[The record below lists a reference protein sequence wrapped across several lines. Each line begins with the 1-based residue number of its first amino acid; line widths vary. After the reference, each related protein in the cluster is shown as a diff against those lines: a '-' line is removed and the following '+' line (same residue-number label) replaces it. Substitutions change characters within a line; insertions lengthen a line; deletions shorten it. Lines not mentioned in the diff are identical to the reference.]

1 MKEYSTAPD
10 ETLILDCEAILGGIL
25 TKGAIFALY
34 TFINFFKEISQIC
47 NTFAGQK
54 TLFNA

>member
-10 ETLILDCEAILGGIL
+10 DTLILDCEVILGGIL
-25 TKGAIFALY
+25 TKGVIFALS
-34 TFINFFKEISQIC
+34 TFIDFFKEISQIC

-54 TLFNA
+54 AVFNT